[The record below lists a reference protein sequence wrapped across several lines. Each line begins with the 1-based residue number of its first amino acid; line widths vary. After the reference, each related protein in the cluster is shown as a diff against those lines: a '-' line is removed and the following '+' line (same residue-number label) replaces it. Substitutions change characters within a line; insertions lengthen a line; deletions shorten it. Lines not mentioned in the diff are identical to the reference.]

1 METASLRPVCVQ
13 LVACSVF
20 QPALEYLSRRGRL
33 PKATITYMPSHL
45 HLRVDELQRQLAE
58 TVEGLKRKSQSI
70 VLLYG
75 TCFPDIDR
83 FCTSLGI
90 YRLRGEHCFEMM
102 LGSERYRAL
111 LEEAAGT
118 YFLDQNLVRNFHSC
132 CVEPL
137 ELEDSELRRLYFH
150 HYKRLVYLHQPAD
163 ADLADEIAAIGDFLE
178 LPVQKIPVGY
188 EILERR
194 LGEVIGKIV
203 SEQEGPHDQEET
215 QH

>member
-1 METASLRPVCVQ
+1 MKRTTMRGVSVQ

-33 PKATITYMPSHL
+33 PKAAITYLPSHL
-45 HLRVDELQRQLAE
+45 HLRVDELQRQLSE
-58 TVEGLKRKSQSI
+58 TIEGLEKKHPI

-83 FCTSLGI
+83 FCTSRGI

-102 LGSERYRAL
+102 LGHERYRAL
-111 LEEAAGT
+111 LDETAGT

-137 ELEDSELRRLYFH
+137 ELEDSELRELYFR
-150 HYKRLVYLHQPAD
+150 HYNRLIYLHQPAD
-163 ADLADEIAAIGDFLE
+163 ADLADEIAAIGDFLD
-178 LPVQKIPVGY
+178 LPVQRIPVGY

-194 LGEVIGKIV
+194 LGEVIETLL
-203 SEQEGPHDQEET
+203 SEQK
-215 QH
+215 